1 MCFVLFFRKIWFFIP
16 FFLPLHRAHLILSYI
31 VSHFNLFHIMAKAYI
46 TQSKRIG
53 SVGGETYSVVNGQ
66 TIVRA
71 KPVSVS
77 NPRTDAQ
84 MTQRSQFISAVR
96 FFQRATQRF
105 FKFAFESKKSYES
118 DYNAFMRLNAKVG
131 GYITKAQSDA
141 VGFPMIAPFVV
152 SQGSM
157 PSPVYG
163 TDLVLLDTNSH
174 AQMIIATGS
183 TLSAAPTTI
192 AEASALILAEYPQYR
207 NGDIVTL
214 CALFSTATGEFYNDL
229 DAESFRTSG
238 DQIDWK
244 IYQIIIDTTNDAA
257 LADSGLSCAIDG
269 GRVVLQATISPINSV
284 AGTICVVSRNEKS
297 GLKVSTCTVALSS
310 VAQAAYDEMRE
321 NAHLQ
326 MVLAWWGAQQQAVL
340 QGAIAQEQAEPAT
353 KKARIVS
360 VDNEYNL
367 PATAQRSVS
376 ADWDFILGWGSDP
389 STVAAEDFRVEGFR
403 ASSWS
408 IDLSPD
414 HTTVL
419 VQPSESSEGTVQVYY
434 RNQLIINATVQ
445 Q

>member
-1 MCFVLFFRKIWFFIP
+1 
-16 FFLPLHRAHLILSYI
+16 
-31 VSHFNLFHIMAKAYI
+31 MAKAYI

-141 VGFPMIAPFVV
+141 VGFPMIAPFTV

-183 TLSAAPTTI
+183 TLGAAPTTI

-229 DAESFRTSG
+229 DAESFKTSG
-238 DQIDWK
+238 DQVDWK

-297 GLKVSTCTVALSS
+297 GLKVSTCTVALSTT
-310 VAQAAYDEMRE
+310 AQNAYDAMRD

-340 QGAIAQEQAEPAT
+340 QGSIAQEQAQPT
-353 KKARIVS
+353 TRKPKVVS
-360 VDNEYNL
+360 VGGSYEL
-367 PATAQRSVS
+367 PATQQLPADENIDVELGFSSAPSSVETS
-376 ADWDFILGWGSDP
+376 
-389 STVAAEDFRVEGFR
+389 DFRVEGLR
-403 ASSWS
+403 ADTWS
-408 IDLSPD
+408 LSFSAD
-414 HTTVL
+414 SNSLNVASGAT
-419 VQPSESSEGTVQVYY
+419 SAGTVDIYY
-434 RNQLIINATVQ
+434 RNQLIIRASIIG
-445 Q
+445 